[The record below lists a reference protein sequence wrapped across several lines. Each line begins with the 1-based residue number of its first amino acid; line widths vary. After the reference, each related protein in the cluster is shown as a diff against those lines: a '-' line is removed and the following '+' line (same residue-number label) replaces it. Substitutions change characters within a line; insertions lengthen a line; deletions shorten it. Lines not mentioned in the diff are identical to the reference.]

1 MKLIYYQT
9 KLATQIIQV
18 PDVRREVREEL
29 ARPGCSVGEAGVE
42 VLVAGVQDG
51 LGRQQVTPFFSRQHH
66 GVLGR
71 IQILRPQVGAGGTQT
86 TVEDKRLRERRQA
99 PWK

>member
-42 VLVAGVQDG
+42 VLVAGVQYG
-51 LGRQQVTPFFSRQHH
+51 LRRQQVTSFPSRQHH
-66 GVLGR
+66 GVWGR
-71 IQILRPQVGAGGTQT
+71 IHILRPHVGTRGDLG
-86 TVEDKRLRERRQA
+86 
-99 PWK
+99 